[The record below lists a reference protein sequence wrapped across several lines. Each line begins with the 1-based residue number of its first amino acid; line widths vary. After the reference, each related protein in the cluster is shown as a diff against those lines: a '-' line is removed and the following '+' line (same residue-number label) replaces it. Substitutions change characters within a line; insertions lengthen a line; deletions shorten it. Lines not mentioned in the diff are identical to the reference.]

1 MEVVLGAHRGHLKTE
16 VGGQEVGVGK
26 GGVVRSHRPAGAEEG
41 AARCCIR
48 PLEGAAVVAGQQTRG
63 EVGKRG
69 ERAVVGSLGMGS
81 PRGVVEEG
89 CCPSAVV
96 VEAVLEGEQSPAWP
110 RRGIRWEELVAGGSG

>member
-16 VGGQEVGVGK
+16 VGGQEVGVGVEE
-26 GGVVRSHRPAGAEEG
+26 VVRSHRPAGAEEG

-69 ERAVVGSLGMGS
+69 ERVVVGSLGMGS

-110 RRGIRWEELVAGGSG
+110 RRGIR